1 MESSDSEESV
11 QRKKS
16 VRPVFARK
24 KKPKK
29 EVLFYTS
36 FEEVLEKINPFGPY
50 QIFTAIVIVYA
61 SIEWAGNSTFMYVL
75 GTLEP
80 TWNCTHA
87 DGKTYEF
94 IPSAN
99 NDSTCNYIKKNCANL
114 TAVTSGPNATEFY
127 SLVAAFKLICDDSD
141 KTKWI
146 EVIMAGGSLFGSIVG
161 GHMGDHL
168 GRKRIFLSGQILI
181 ILTSMMCTA
190 SRGWIAFAVIQGV
203 NCFLYGVIE
212 TTSLA
217 MMMEYTNN
225 KYRVVM
231 ANTFQWP
238 FAYMTLALIA
248 FLTKGWQNYFVFV
261 NLISCPLAIG
271 FMLFLESPRWLIA
284 RNKLNKACDVLN
296 DIAHQRWNNR
306 HVRFTEKDISSI
318 HKKESYTFYWFYHL
332 FSNRKLAKQSLIQ
345 ILSMFTYAMVSNTY
359 LYTVSGMH
367 ESAIMFTFLDGAFR
381 LVAPFLLIIGDIYIK
396 GFGRKIQF
404 VLSLLVE
411 AIVFGVIIALL
422 ATKTYNYD
430 DKLITILIIVAT
442 MINDSFFYINI
453 LQITAQRYPTV
464 IRCIAFGCLHSTK
477 HIGAIVGYLILRP
490 LLTSS
495 WPLGAFVF
503 PEALIVV
510 TLIVGLFFQP
520 ETKGKALM
528 DQMIEMKYTR
538 TEAALPRA
546 LIRLAAGHKVA
557 QNQIRQQYRKEA
569 EEAQNATRMG
579 IEVQSP
585 WVFKGDSRP
594 ASRREPNRPMSQ
606 ESRGYNPTTN
616 YNSGAYQNPAYSDV
630 AGSSPVSSNQEFRM

>member
-29 EVLFYTS
+29 EVVFYTS

-50 QIFTAIVIVYA
+50 QIFTAIVILYA

-99 NDSTCNYIKKNCANL
+99 NDSTCNYIKQNCANL

-146 EVIMAGGSLFGSIVG
+146 EVIMAGGSLIGSIVG

-190 SRGWIAFAVIQGV
+190 SRGWIAFAVIQAV

-248 FLTKGWQNYFVFV
+248 FLTK
-261 NLISCPLAIG
+261 
-271 FMLFLESPRWLIA
+271 
-284 RNKLNKACDVLN
+284 VLN

-318 HKKESYTFYWFYHL
+318 HKKEKYTFYWFYHL
-332 FSNRKLAKQSLIQ
+332 FRCNRKLAKQSLIQ

-367 ESAIMFTFLDGAFR
+367 
-381 LVAPFLLIIGDIYIK
+381 V
-396 GFGRKIQF
+396 
-404 VLSLLVE
+404 VE

-422 ATKTYNYD
+422 ATNTYNYD
-430 DKLITILIIVAT
+430 DKLITILIIIAT

-510 TLIVGLFFQP
+510 TLIVGLLFQP
-520 ETKGKALM
+520 ETKGKVW
-528 DQMIEMKYTR
+528 
-538 TEAALPRA
+538 
-546 LIRLAAGHKVA
+546 LAAGHKVA
-557 QNQIRQQYRKEA
+557 QNQIRQQYRKDA

-585 WVFKGDSRP
+585 WVYKSDSRP
-594 ASRREPNRPMSQ
+594 ASRREPNRLMSQ
-606 ESRGYNPTTN
+606 ESRGYDPRTN

-630 AGSSPVSSNQEFRM
+630 AGGSPVSSNEEFRM